1 MKKIILSALAMLA
14 LANVNAQ
21 FEIRYNGQG
30 DDLAG
35 TIYDVDVTPGTL
47 KEVKLWVLN
56 TGNTDEDIYITRV
69 RQDVPAGWL
78 EDEQMCWPPYC
89 YPWTASADVHTTPTG
104 ASATVT
110 TTQSSQ
116 GLVSTIT
123 SNPDTTIT
131 EMKPSVTAS
140 SSATGSALFMYYLTA
155 SNGDYLDSV
164 GVRYNTGISS
174 IKETQ
179 KLDISVA
186 PNPASN
192 NLTVDFDGA
201 NSAELKMVDVLGNVV
216 LTKTISG
223 KETID
228 VSNFRNGIYF
238 VAISSEGRK
247 PVVRKVIVRH

>member
-21 FEIRYNGQG
+21 FEIRYQGEG

-35 TIYDVDVTPGTL
+35 TIKDVSVEPGTV
-47 KEVKLWVLN
+47 KEVKMWVLN
-56 TGNTDEDIYITRV
+56 TGNTDQEVYITRV
-69 RQDVPAGWL
+69 RQSMPSNWL
-78 EDEQMCWPPYC
+78 ANEQMCWPPLC
-89 YPWTASADVHTTPTG
+89 YIWTSSADTHTTPIADAPTISTTESTLG
-104 ASATVT
+104 NVSMTADAVPVISEMKASVT
-110 TTQSSQ
+110 TTA
-116 GLVSTIT
+116 T
-123 SNPDTTIT
+123 
-131 EMKPSVTAS
+131 
-140 SSATGSALFMYYLTA
+140 ATGSSLFMYYLTD
-155 SNGDYLDSV
+155 SNGAYLDSI
-164 GVRYNTGISS
+164 GIRYNVSQAS
-174 IKETQ
+174 IIETS
-179 KLDISVA
+179 KLDLSVA

-201 NSAELKMVDVLGNVV
+201 NSADLKMVDVLGNVV
-216 LTKTISG
+216 LTKIISG